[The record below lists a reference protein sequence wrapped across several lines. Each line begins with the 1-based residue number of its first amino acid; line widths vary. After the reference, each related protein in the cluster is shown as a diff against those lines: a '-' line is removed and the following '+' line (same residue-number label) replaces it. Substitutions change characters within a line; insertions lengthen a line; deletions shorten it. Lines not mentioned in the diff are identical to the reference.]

1 MVNGSFIMEG
11 GVMLKE
17 NQKMPLIIGIDQI
30 KASVV
35 ADNDPFSRNP

>member
-1 MVNGSFIMEG
+1 MIYGSFIREG

-17 NQKMPLIIGIDQI
+17 NQKMLLIIGIDQI
-30 KASVV
+30 KSSVV